1 MKISRTKQI
10 FYVDDFPYLL
20 LHIPESTKSI
30 SSMNLDDYKCYKSK
44 SFQILYEIFYW
55 CCLPDPLLLD
65 YSSSDLQ
72 DCMDKKII

>member
-1 MKISRTKQI
+1 
-10 FYVDDFPYLL
+10 
-20 LHIPESTKSI
+20 
-30 SSMNLDDYKCYKSK
+30 MNLDDYKCYKSK